1 MAEKQVKKI
10 KLEQNKATQKES
22 APVSDETKQRLV
34 QQYRDRADASSKQNE
49 ATPSQNYLGEA
60 LNTPSWEGAAY
71 GQGYDLNNYEPEQAI
86 NISQLQDI
94 VNSMSNDAMAYR
106 DDTNIRPS
114 MLYGYG
120 DAPRDYY
127 SRYDTPAERP
137 EGYSAIYDYIEDA
150 GLEDWAD
157 NSNIAASGVDQARLA
172 RAFQLMQ
179 NANDYDR
186 QRNLEQMTQQYRDR
200 DLYGDALMELMTQ
213 RQNPQNNRSLLNEAI
228 QQIRDQ
234 EILENRPSPRRRNIT
249 GSAVW

>member
-1 MAEKQVKKI
+1 MAAKYEKKTEPKARKKN
-10 KLEQNKATQKES
+10 LDNMVDTMNKRAVAEDT
-22 APVSDETKQRLV
+22 APVSDETKQKIV
-34 QQYRDRADASSKQNE
+34 QQYRDRADES
-49 ATPSQNYLGEA
+49 
-60 LNTPSWEGAAY
+60 LNTPYWNGASEGT
-71 GQGYDLNNYEPEQAI
+71 GYQSSNYEPVESI
-86 NISQLQDI
+86 NMDQLNNI

-106 DDTNIRPS
+106 DDTNIRPN

-186 QRNLEQMTQQYRDR
+186 QRNLDQMSQEYRNR
-200 DLYGDALMELMTQ
+200 DLYGDTLMDLMAQ
-213 RQNPQNNRSLLNEAI
+213 RRNNRSLLNEAL